1 MSNWNSELC
10 SSASSDLASGR
21 VDTGSE
27 WTSGLLVASVLKASA
42 AVTAVTTAA
51 ATAVAVATAS
61 TLGVVS
67 TALGVVSLGADSA
80 SAAAAALGPRFTGMG
95 VLLPTVFL
103 GLVILAVLLFA
114 LGVFGLAV
122 TSFEEAD
129 LVSLGLLVLASP
141 AAFEVK
147 EGFLEA
153 DSGLAGVVAFGV
165 SGFVGLV
172 EAGRVRGEAA
182 GFLAAG
188 VDGLLTSFL
197 MGVVVFV
204 NWAGVR
210 PAGGAVVLAGD
221 GLAPEVV
228 VLAVEGE
235 DFDADVDVLVAAEA
249 VGFGAADAGREVV
262 VPVAGLV
269 VLETGGL
276 SVLGEE
282 VVPGL
287 VVVAE
292 AGLGA
297 VVFGLALSP
306 FTGAAGVFL
315 AGCVVPVVLAALAGA
330 VAGRVVPI
338 GFFSVVLGAVLVVTA
353 PAGFLDG
360 AVVDVVFFSGPA
372 PAVFLATPL
381 VCVFCTPF
389 VRRL

>member
-1 MSNWNSELC
+1 MAE
-10 SSASSDLASGR
+10 
-21 VDTGSE
+21 DTSFF
-27 WTSGLLVASVLKASA
+27 SL
-42 AVTAVTTAA
+42 
-51 ATAVAVATAS
+51 
-61 TLGVVS
+61 
-67 TALGVVSLGADSA
+67 SLGAG
-80 SAAAAALGPRFTGMG
+80 SAATAAALGPRFTGMG

-122 TSFEEAD
+122 TSFEAD
-129 LVSLGLLVLASP
+129 LISLGLFVLASP
-141 AAFEVK
+141 AAFEGV

-153 DSGLAGVVAFGV
+153 DSDLAGVAAFGV
-165 SGFVGLV
+165 SGFACLV

-188 VDGLLTSFL
+188 VVGLLTSFL

-204 NWAGVR
+204 DWTGVR

-221 GLAPEVV
+221 GLAGVV

-235 DFDADVDVLVAAEA
+235 GFDADVDVLDAAEA
-249 VGFGAADAGREVV
+249 AGFGAADAGREVV
-262 VPVAGLV
+262 VPAAGLV

-276 SVLGEE
+276 SVLGEA

-287 VVVAE
+287 VVAAE

-297 VVFGLALSP
+297 VVFGLVLSP

-315 AGCVVPVVLAALAGA
+315 AACVPVVLAALAGA
-330 VAGRVVPI
+330 VAGRVVPT
-338 GFFSVVLGAVLVVTA
+338 GFFSMVLGAVLVVTA

-360 AVVDVVFFSGPA
+360 AVVGVVFFSGA
-372 PAVFLATPL
+372 ALGVFLATPL